1 MRENSEKGGLL
12 TIGYND
18 SRVTKVGRFLR
29 KHKLDE
35 LPQLINVL
43 KGEMSFVGP
52 RPEVAKYVALY
63 DEKQRQVLSVR
74 PGITDKASILYYYES
89 EKLAKSDNPEKTYI
103 EEIMP
108 VKLRLNLEY
117 IHNRSLLKDFKLI
130 LSTFFRIIDRV

>member
-117 IHNRSLLKDFKLI
+117 IQNRSLLKDFKLI